1 MATIRTD
8 VSIVGSQCGKTSLQT
23 AFVKDRFDPRDVE
36 LGIWDTPSQELYGR
50 LRTAFAYPKTDVVL
64 LCFSF
69 DRPDRFEDISEKWIP
84 EVKKYLP
91 KAPIIFVGNKKDLQN
106 DKDTIQE
113 LLKKNQEPVKT
124 EDAQVLAKKIGAIS
138 YLECSAK
145 ENKGI
150 REVFET
156 VALAGIKQDEKKKS
170 SKCTLL

>member
-1 MATIRTD
+1 MTCN
-8 VSIVGSQCGKTSLQT
+8 Q
-23 AFVKDRFDPRDVE
+23 VE

-69 DRPDRFEDISEKWIP
+69 DQPDSFEDISEKWIP

-91 KAPIIFVGNKKDLQN
+91 KAPIILVGNKKDLQN

-113 LLKKNQEPVKT
+113 LLKENQEPVKT
-124 EDAQVLAKKIGAIS
+124 EDAQVLAKKIGAIP

-150 REVFET
+150 TEVFET
-156 VALAGIKQDEKKKS
+156 VALAGIKQDEKKKKKKS